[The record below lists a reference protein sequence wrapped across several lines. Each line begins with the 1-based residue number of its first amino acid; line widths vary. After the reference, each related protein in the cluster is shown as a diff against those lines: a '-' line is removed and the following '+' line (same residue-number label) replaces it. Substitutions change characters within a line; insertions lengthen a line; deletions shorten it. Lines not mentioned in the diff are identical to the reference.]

1 MNKLQMTI
9 INEKVSTILM
19 NSGVGV
25 LPTDTVYGLVARV
38 ANIDS
43 VAKLYK
49 LKSRDKKPGTIIAS
63 SIQQLLDLGIEKHYL
78 DIAKCYWPNP
88 VSVIIPVAESLMYL
102 HQGVG
107 SLAFRVVAD
116 KELAKLL
123 DITGPLLTSSANN
136 PGQPVSNTIIEAR
149 KYFGNNVDFYIDG
162 GNLSAKSP
170 STIIRIINDDI
181 EIIRQGSVRIDYTK

>member
-1 MNKLQMTI
+1 MNG
-9 INEKVSTILM
+9 
-19 NSGVGV
+19 GVGV

-63 SIQQLLDLGIEKHYL
+63 SIEQLLDLGVEKSYL
-78 DIAKCYWPNP
+78 DISKKYWPNP
-88 VSVIIPVAESLMYL
+88 VSVIIPVADSLTYL
-102 HQGVG
+102 HQGIG
-107 SLAFRVVAD
+107 SLAFRVIAD
-116 KELAKLL
+116 EELAKLL
-123 DITGPLLTSSANN
+123 DVTGPLLTSSAND
-136 PGQPVSNTIIEAR
+136 PFQPVSNTIIEAQ
-149 KYFGNNVDFYIDG
+149 KYFGDNVDFYVDG
-162 GNLSAKSP
+162 GDLSAKSP